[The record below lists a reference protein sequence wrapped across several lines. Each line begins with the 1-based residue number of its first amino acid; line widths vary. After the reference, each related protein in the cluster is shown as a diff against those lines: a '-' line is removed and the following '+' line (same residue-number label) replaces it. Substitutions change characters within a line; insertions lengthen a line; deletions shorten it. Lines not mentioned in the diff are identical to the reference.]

1 MNGREFTMSGIS
13 TPRGFGALGI
23 NAGIKNDALDM
34 ALIYSEVEASI
45 AAVFTTNK
53 IKGAPVKY
61 CMSLLE
67 RGETAR
73 AIIINSKNA
82 NACNGEQGNSDA
94 KRMAEFTAE
103 CLRVPDTSVYVCST
117 GVIGVPLPMDK
128 VERGIKSITREIFEC
143 EDCGAIAA
151 KAIMTTD
158 TRPKEFTKTVVI
170 DGKRVKI
177 GAMVKGVG
185 MIEPNMATMLA
196 YITTDANVDR
206 AALQDCI
213 EDVTA
218 KTFNRISVD
227 GDQSCNDSFF
237 IMANGLAGN
246 KELNLQHKDWQIF
259 VDAIHETA
267 LYLAK
272 ELVRDG
278 EGVTKF
284 VEIVVK
290 GAESNADAGLVA
302 RAIGNSLLVKTSWFG
317 NDPNWGRIIDAA
329 GYSGAELV
337 EEKVDIFYG
346 SIECVKGGMVVAG
359 KLAELEAIMRQDEF
373 VITIDLNISDGEYN
387 LYTCDCSYEY
397 VKINAEYTT

>member
-1 MNGREFTMSGIS
+1 MSGI
-13 TPRGFGALGI
+13 TIPKGFHATGI
-23 NAGIKNDALDM
+23 NAGIKNDTLDM
-34 ALIYSEVEASI
+34 ALICSDVDAEI

-53 IKGAPVKY
+53 IKGAPVKF
-61 CMSLLE
+61 CIEQLDS
-67 RGETAR
+67 GNKAR

-82 NACNGEQGNSDA
+82 NACNGVQGLKDA
-94 KRMAEFTAE
+94 KTMAFETASA
-103 CLRVPDTSVYVCST
+103 LGIANNSVYVCST
-117 GVIGVPLPMDK
+117 GVIGVSLPMNK
-128 VERGIKSITREIFEC
+128 VSDGIKRICSEIAC
-143 EDCGAIAA
+143 VEDAGAIAA
-151 KAIMTTD
+151 RAIMTTD
-158 TRPKEFTKTVVI
+158 TRPKEFSKEIVI
-170 DGKRVKI
+170 DGKVVKI
-177 GAMVKGVG
+177 GAMAKGVG

-196 YITTDANVDR
+196 YITTDANVAKD
-206 AALQDCI
+206 ALDACI
-213 EDVTA
+213 KDVTSN
-218 KTFNRISVD
+218 TFNRITVD

-246 KELNLQHKDWQIF
+246 YLLTQEHKEWYVF
-259 VDAIHETA
+259 RDAICETA

-284 VEIVVK
+284 VEVIVN
-290 GAESNADAGLVA
+290 GAESDDDANLVA

-337 EEKVDIFYG
+337 EEKVDIFYN
-346 SIECVKGGMVVAG
+346 STQCVKAGMVVQG
-359 KLAELEAIMRQDEF
+359 KLEELEAIMRQEEF
-373 VITIDLNISDGEYN
+373 VITVNLHIAEGCYN